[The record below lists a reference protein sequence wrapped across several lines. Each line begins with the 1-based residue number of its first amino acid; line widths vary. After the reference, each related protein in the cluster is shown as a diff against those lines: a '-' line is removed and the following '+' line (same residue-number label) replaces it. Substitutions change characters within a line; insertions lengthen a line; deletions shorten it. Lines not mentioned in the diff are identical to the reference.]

1 MGMDTVFAILDTN
14 TFLHYAGLDQI
25 DWSEVFPDKKVVLFV
40 CPPVIREL
48 NKHKDTPRTP
58 KLRDRAASALRRLDA
73 WADSPSP
80 IILRNAV
87 EVRFTIHDAGIDF
100 AAHHLVREIAD
111 DHLIAAMIELQFEA
125 SPSSVVLLTRDTG
138 LKLKAR
144 AHGFSA
150 AALPDTAL
158 LPEDVLPSEKRVKE
172 LETQVRELENARPKL
187 RLAFPGASSNLALR
201 FQRAE
206 TLSDTDIAAR
216 MAELRNE
223 HQKMSASAK
232 TPPSEGTPTSL
243 YTLFSATS
251 QLAVIDPESIK
262 KYNKGL
268 DSFFT
273 GYERYLKKL
282 AQFYAWESQTA
293 AINLVLLNDGSKPAD
308 DVDIFMHF
316 PDGFELF
323 EEYEYDKEPEAPK
336 APAKPKS
343 ILEQAAAGVP
353 MAALGLDRYAYLPDL
368 GQMRMPAGPSN
379 VSGPKIKRTN
389 SYDVKVHVERA
400 KHGIEVALD
409 VMYITFDPAVGPR
422 NFAIDYA
429 IHASNLPSHVNGTLN
444 VII

>member
-1 MGMDTVFAILDTN
+1 MEAVFAILDTN
-14 TFLHYAGLDQI
+14 TFLHYLSLEQI
-25 DWSEVFPDKKVVLFV
+25 DWSDVFPGKQVVLFV

-48 NKHKDTPRTP
+48 NKHKDAPRTA
-58 KLRDRAASALRRLDA
+58 KLRDRASAALRRLDA

-80 IILRNAV
+80 VVLSNAV
-87 EVRFTIHDAGIDF
+87 EIRFTIHDARIDF

-111 DHLIAAMIELQFEA
+111 DHLIAALIELQGEV
-125 SPSSVVLLTRDTG
+125 STSSVVLLTRDTG
-138 LKLKAR
+138 LKLKAK

-158 LPEDVLPSEKRVKE
+158 LPEDALLSEKRIKE
-172 LETQVRELENARPKL
+172 LEAQVRELENARPKL
-187 RLAFPGASSNLALR
+187 RLAFPGASDHLALR

-206 TLSDTDIAAR
+206 ILSDADIATR
-216 MAELRNE
+216 MAELRNQ
-223 HQKMSASAK
+223 HPKMSASAK
-232 TPPSEGTPTSL
+232 TTPPSEGTQTML
-243 YTLFSATS
+243 YALLSGAS
-251 QLAVIDPESIK
+251 QLGAVDPESIK
-262 KYNKGL
+262 KYNEGL

-273 GYERYLKKL
+273 GYEKYLNKL
-282 AQFYAWESQTA
+282 AHFYAWESQTA
-293 AINLVLLNDGSKPAD
+293 AINLVLFNEGSKPAD

-323 EEYEYDKEPEAPK
+323 EEHEYNKEPEAPK

-343 ILEQAAAGVP
+343 ILEQARDGIP

-368 GQMRMPAGPSN
+368 GPVRMPAGPSN

-409 VMYITFDPAVGPR
+409 VMYITFDPAAGAR
-422 NFAIDYA
+422 SFAIKYA
-429 IHASNLPSHVNGTLN
+429 IHASNLPTHVNGTLN
-444 VII
+444 VVV

>member
-1 MGMDTVFAILDTN
+1 MEAVFAILDTN
-14 TFLHYAGLDQI
+14 TFLHYASLEQI
-25 DWSEVFPDKKVVLFV
+25 DWNEVFPDKRVVLLV

-111 DHLIAAMIELQFEA
+111 DHFIAALIELQAEV
-125 SPSSVVLLTRDTG
+125 SPNSVVLLTRDTG
-138 LKLKAR
+138 LKLKAK

-150 AALPDTAL
+150 AALPDTTL
-158 LPEDVLPSEKRVKE
+158 LPEDALPSEKRIKE
-172 LETQVRELENARPKL
+172 LEAQVRELENARPKL

-206 TLSDTDIAAR
+206 TLSDADVAAR
-216 MAELRNE
+216 MVELRNE

-232 TPPSEGTPTSL
+232 MPPPSDGTPVSL
-243 YTLFSATS
+243 YTLFGGAS
-251 QLAVIDPESIK
+251 QLAVVDPESIK
-262 KYNKGL
+262 QYNDGL
-268 DSFFT
+268 DGFFT
-273 GYERYLKKL
+273 NHEKYLRKL

-293 AINLVLLNDGSKPAD
+293 AINLILLNEGSKPAD

-323 EEYEYDKEPEAPK
+323 EEDEYDKEPEAPK
-336 APAKPKS
+336 PPRKPKS
-343 ILEQAAAGVP
+343 ILEQATVGFPVT
-353 MAALGLDRYAYLPDL
+353 ALGLADRYAYLPDL
-368 GQMRMPAGPSN
+368 GQIRMPVGPSN

-389 SYDVKVHVERA
+389 SYDVNVHVERA

-409 VMYITFDPAVGPR
+409 VMYITFDPAVGPQS
-422 NFAIDYA
+422 FAIEYT
-429 IHASNLPSHVNGTLN
+429 IHASNLPTRVNGTLN
-444 VII
+444 VIV